1 MRRRRG
7 DWHENACQRNPTWFN
22 FASPKLY
29 DSYMWRYWLGTKFLL
44 YFVALYE
51 IHLILIAMNL
61 PLTYYVDYD
70 EETKILKLIMRV
82 DCVNCLIWRTY
93 IMGSIK
99 QVFRCRMCEL
109 VNVEF
114 IWRWIVMRLG
124 CMRMGICV
132 SILFF
137 FYNPSSRLAKLK
149 CTQNPDWN
157 DRILTEMKKLVCTM
171 CYVPSACCS
180 CFNLDGIYVRP
191 LQWMWQLQGMT
202 VHHCISVL

>member
-1 MRRRRG
+1 
-7 DWHENACQRNPTWFN
+7 
-22 FASPKLY
+22 
-29 DSYMWRYWLGTKFLL
+29 MWRYWLGTKFLL

-70 EETKILKLIMRV
+70 KETKILKLIMRV
-82 DCVNCLIWRTY
+82 DYVNCLIWRRY

-157 DRILTEMKKLVCTM
+157 EEICVYNVLCTKRLLLLFQSRRHICEATTMDVAVTGHDCTPLYFSPVDNCLRLSFKKIGLTSHDDV
-171 CYVPSACCS
+171 
-180 CFNLDGIYVRP
+180 NWR
-191 LQWMWQLQGMT
+191 QGEA
-202 VHHCISVL
+202 